1 MAAEHLLVA
10 ILPVAILLVATL
22 LAAILLAAILLEAI
36 LLEATHSSISGYLEK
51 ALDTTRQ
58 TKFRSAGRSLSEDS
72 ALERCLP

>member
-1 MAAEHLLVA
+1 MSSAELMA
-10 ILPVAILLVATL
+10 
-22 LAAILLAAILLEAI
+22 LELYIDENDCRCRVSRVPDAQP
-36 LLEATHSSISGYLEK
+36 THSSISDYLEK